1 MQRAVCA
8 TGKASDSDVQATAQA
23 SIKWLAV
30 YGESC
35 KLWHRS
41 TFHYSLLQSALLLA
55 AGLQAVMVIWGE
67 LMARK
72 EISKDQQIPAFQQ
85 AINCM
90 ATLDTDSVYKNL

>member
-1 MQRAVCA
+1 
-8 TGKASDSDVQATAQA
+8 
-23 SIKWLAV
+23 
-30 YGESC
+30 
-35 KLWHRS
+35 
-41 TFHYSLLQSALLLA
+41 
-55 AGLQAVMVIWGE
+55 MVIWGE